1 MIYGELWQ
9 PGRFWPFLLTLD
21 TLRMPHQS
29 NTRNNS
35 IFDLNILVFFKNG
48 LGFSLVLRCGSF
60 CVGGSAFNICSS
72 PVFHSSMSSLPIH
85 HHPPISSVGSV
96 GILSVFFPTI
106 ATCAG
111 ESGAGFPFL
120 LWYYFS
126 FLFFH
131 VSIAHWS
138 IPWPSYVPTIA
149 RCLWPAGEPGVHF
162 LALSCPFL
170 VKRFLSSFFFLLE
183 DCFCIFLK
191 GEKRFLVLDRFVR
204 QRVYN
209 YGHDMYIN
217 NTYWPIET
225 CLFVCNVGIYIYIY
239 F

>member
-85 HHPPISSVGSV
+85 HHPTHIFCRFRENSISLFSHYSHVCIGVWRCFSF
-96 GILSVFFPTI
+96 SSMMFFFFP
-106 ATCAG
+106 G
-111 ESGAGFPFL
+111 PFL
-120 LWYYFS
+120 PCLYCPLIYSMAILCVF
-126 FLFFH
+126 
-131 VSIAHWS
+131 
-138 IPWPSYVPTIA
+138 PTVA
-149 RCLWPAGEPGVHF
+149 TCLWPAGEPGVAF
-162 LALSCPFL
+162 S
-170 VKRFLSSFFFLLE
+170 
-183 DCFCIFLK
+183 
-191 GEKRFLVLDRFVR
+191 
-204 QRVYN
+204 
-209 YGHDMYIN
+209 
-217 NTYWPIET
+217 
-225 CLFVCNVGIYIYIY
+225 
-239 F
+239 